1 MQKQGYTD
9 TDGVHFVSSANKP
22 GLPPLLNGPGNYYVR
37 ELSKM
42 DPATLVVETVKT
54 LKTLAT
60 DGGGLSTIDVDR
72 QTMYWVS
79 ALWTDDGSGVNGT

>member
-1 MQKQGYTD
+1 
-9 TDGVHFVSSANKP
+9 
-22 GLPPLLNGPGNYYVR
+22 
-37 ELSKM
+37 M